1 MAGFATQEQVT
12 KTIQAVFDQTQ
23 YTIDPHTAV
32 GRFVLSEQAISGPTL
47 LAATAS
53 PYKFADTVL
62 TALGAQAETGYQG
75 LAQLAQLTQ
84 TTIPTAVDTLFAQ
97 PILHRQVIT
106 PAQIEKT
113 FRQELL

>member
-1 MAGFATQEQVT
+1 M
-12 KTIQAVFDQTQ
+12 
-23 YTIDPHTAV
+23 
-32 GRFVLSEQAISGPTL
+32 
-47 LAATAS
+47 
-53 PYKFADTVL
+53 L